1 MESPTQDTFLI
12 GHARRMRKYRQRQKE
27 NDPEA

>member
-1 MESPTQDTFLI
+1 MKSTIQDTFLI
-12 GHARRMRKYRQRQKE
+12 GHARRMRKSRQRHKE